1 MIEIT
6 KDLKDRIRAHEGCV
20 LEPYDDSLGKLTV
33 GIGHLVQAHERKRFQ
48 VGVKITQEEADELFD
63 VDLNRAA
70 AGADELISKNI
81 QVYGKRA
88 GSKNIGDHDDLPQ
101 VIQEVLVEMV
111 FQLGKTGVKQ
121 FRNMWASLKDKDFV
135 SAGLHMKD
143 SRWRKQTPKRC
154 EHLSDLVANA

>member
-6 KDLKDRIRAHEGCV
+6 KNLRDRVKSHEGCV

-48 VGVKITQEEADELFD
+48 LGVKITQEEADELFD
-63 VDLNRAA
+63 IDLNRAA
-70 AGADELISKNI
+70 AGANELII
-81 QVYGKRA
+81 
-88 GSKNIGDHDDLPQ
+88 KNIGDHDDLPQ

-121 FRNMWASLKDKDFV
+121 FRNMWTSLKEKDWPM
-135 SAGLHMKD
+135 AAMHMKD
-143 SRWRKQTPKRC
+143 SRWRKQTKKRC
-154 EHLSDLVANA
+154 EHLSKMVEMA

>member
-6 KDLKDRIRAHEGCV
+6 KNLRDRVKSHEGCV

-48 VGVKITQEEADELFD
+48 LGVKITQEEADELFD
-63 VDLNRAA
+63 IDLNRAA
-70 AGADELISKNI
+70 AGADELII
-81 QVYGKRA
+81 
-88 GSKNIGDHDDLPQ
+88 KNIGDHDDLPQ

-121 FRNMWASLKDKDFV
+121 FRNMWASLKEKDWPM
-135 SAGLHMKD
+135 AAMHMKD
-143 SRWRKQTPKRC
+143 SRWRKQTKKRC
-154 EHLSDLVANA
+154 EHLSKMVEMA

>member
-81 QVYGKRA
+81 
-88 GSKNIGDHDDLPQ
+88 GDHDDLPQ

-121 FRNMWASLKDKDFV
+121 FRNMWASLKDKNFV
-135 SAGLHMKD
+135 EAAAHMKD

>member
-6 KDLKDRIRAHEGCV
+6 KNLRDRVKSHEGCV

-48 VGVKITQEEADELFD
+48 LGVKITQEEADELFD
-63 VDLNRAA
+63 IDLNRAA
-70 AGADELISKNI
+70 AGADELII
-81 QVYGKRA
+81 
-88 GSKNIGDHDDLPQ
+88 KNIGDHDDLPQ

-121 FRNMWASLKDKDFV
+121 FRNMWASLKEKDWPM
-135 SAGLHMKD
+135 AAMHMKD
-143 SRWRKQTPKRC
+143 SRWRKQTPNRC
-154 EHLSDLVANA
+154 EHLSKMVEMA

>member
-6 KDLKDRIRAHEGCV
+6 KNLRDRVKSHEGCV

-48 VGVKITQEEADELFD
+48 LGVKITQEEADELFD
-63 VDLNRAA
+63 IDLNRAA
-70 AGADELISKNI
+70 AGADELII
-81 QVYGKRA
+81 
-88 GSKNIGDHDDLPQ
+88 KNIGDHDDLPQ

-121 FRNMWASLKDKDFV
+121 FRNMWTSLKEKDWPM
-135 SAGLHMKD
+135 AAMHMKD
-143 SRWRKQTPKRC
+143 SRWRKQTKKRC
-154 EHLSDLVANA
+154 EHLSKMVEMA

>member
-1 MIEIT
+1 M
-6 KDLKDRIRAHEGCV
+6 
-20 LEPYDDSLGKLTV
+20 
-33 GIGHLVQAHERKRFQ
+33 
-48 VGVKITQEEADELFD
+48 EEADELFD

-70 AGADELISKNI
+70 AGADELIL
-81 QVYGKRA
+81 
-88 GSKNIGDHDDLPQ
+88 KNIGDHDDLPQ

>member
-6 KDLKDRIRAHEGCV
+6 QDLKDRIRLHEGCV

-33 GIGHLVQAHERKRFQ
+33 GIGHLVMPHERKRFQ

-63 VDLNRAA
+63 ININRAA
-70 AGADELISKNI
+70 AGADELIM
-81 QVYGKRA
+81 
-88 GSKNIGDHDDLPQ
+88 KNIGNHDDLPKI
-101 VIQEVLVEMV
+101 IQEVLVEMV

-121 FRNMWASLKDKDFV
+121 FRNMWASLKEKDFV
-135 SAGLHMKD
+135 SASAHMKD

-154 EHLSDLVANA
+154 ESLAELVANA

>member
-6 KDLKDRIRAHEGCV
+6 KNLRDRVKSHEGCV

-48 VGVKITQEEADELFD
+48 LGVKITQEEADELFD
-63 VDLNRAA
+63 IDLNRAA
-70 AGADELISKNI
+70 AGADELII
-81 QVYGKRA
+81 
-88 GSKNIGDHDDLPQ
+88 KNIGDHDDLPQ

-121 FRNMWASLKDKDFV
+121 FRNMWASLKEKDWPM
-135 SAGLHMKD
+135 AAMHI
-143 SRWRKQTPKRC
+143 
-154 EHLSDLVANA
+154 

>member
-6 KDLKDRIRAHEGCV
+6 KNLRDRVKSHEGCV

-48 VGVKITQEEADELFD
+48 LGVKITQEEADELFD
-63 VDLNRAA
+63 IDLNRAA
-70 AGADELISKNI
+70 AGADELII
-81 QVYGKRA
+81 
-88 GSKNIGDHDDLPQ
+88 KNIGDHDDLPQ

-121 FRNMWASLKDKDFV
+121 FRNRS
-135 SAGLHMKD
+135 
-143 SRWRKQTPKRC
+143 
-154 EHLSDLVANA
+154 